1 MPSILNNSDNHDF
14 FLYVYLIKN
23 QELIS
28 CQGCCVIPYGK
39 NTMYRIKNTKI
50 IYCKECINK
59 WLYKYNNPTTGIKL
73 NEKDIEINYE
83 INNLI
88 EIYIKH
94 KTLDIKNININITIN
109 KNIR

>member
-1 MPSILNNSDNHDF
+1 
-14 FLYVYLIKN
+14 
-23 QELIS
+23 
-28 CQGCCVIPYGK
+28 
-39 NTMYRIKNTKI
+39 MYRIKNTKI